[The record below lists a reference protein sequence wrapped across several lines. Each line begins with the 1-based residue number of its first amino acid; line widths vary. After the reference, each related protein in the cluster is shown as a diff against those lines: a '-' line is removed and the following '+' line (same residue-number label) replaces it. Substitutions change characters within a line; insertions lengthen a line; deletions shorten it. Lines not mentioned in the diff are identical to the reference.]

1 MALKPKQKLKNCSNC
16 GKLFVQI
23 YGEKLCRE
31 CAIQEEEQQR
41 EIRDYIHDH
50 QGCSITEVMQNVN
63 VSKKLI
69 NNMINKGLFGN
80 LKRSRSSYTC
90 QSCGKPVSI
99 GNTYCKDCLK
109 RLRTETKRVAEQRE
123 LRMNMNSKGE
133 KPTTIDKINAQI
145 ERELEIMNENKRRL
159 NRNRSM
165 YESILKDRGK

>member
-16 GKLFVQI
+16 GKLFVQTH
-23 YGEKLCRE
+23 GEKLCRD

-41 EIRDYIHDH
+41 EIRDYIHEH

-80 LKRSRSSYTC
+80 LRRSRSSYTC
-90 QSCGKPVSI
+90 QSCGKPVSV

-123 LRMNMNSKGE
+123 LRMNMNNNKTE
-133 KPTTIDKINAQI
+133 KSTTLDKINAQI
-145 ERELEIMNENKRRL
+145 DMELEIMNERKRRL
-159 NRNRSM
+159 NRSM
-165 YESILKDRGK
+165 YESILNDRGNR

>member
-16 GKLFVQI
+16 GKLFIQI
-23 YGEKLCRE
+23 HGEKLCRD

-41 EIRDYIHDH
+41 EIRDYIHEH

-80 LKRSRSSYTC
+80 LRRSRSSYTC
-90 QSCGKPVSI
+90 QSCGKPVSV

-123 LRMNMNSKGE
+123 LRMNMNNNKTE
-133 KPTTIDKINAQI
+133 KSTTLDKINAQI
-145 ERELEIMNENKRRL
+145 DMELEIMNERKRRL
-159 NRNRSM
+159 NRSM
-165 YESILKDRGK
+165 YESILNDRGNR